1 MLVKKKSSD
10 MLNGSLWDKILL
22 FALPIA
28 LTAILEQLFNASD
41 IAVVGNFTGDLK
53 NIAMAAVGANS
64 PIISLIVNFFIGFS
78 LGANVVIAK
87 AFGEKKQESITKAV
101 HTSIIL
107 SLLCGIIIAIIGE
120 IFASDILKVLKVP
133 NDVLPYALSYLKIY
147 FIGLPVIL
155 LYNFEAA
162 IFRSIGRTRVPLV
175 VLAISGVINIIFV
188 IIFKMNVNG
197 VALATI
203 ISNAISAII
212 LFILLL
218 KTDDCIKVEWKKL
231 RIYSNSLADIFK
243 IGFPSGMQGALF
255 AISNIVIQTAINSL
269 GADVM
274 AGSSAAYNI
283 EIFAYYIFNS
293 FSQACTT
300 FTSQN
305 NGAKNYKRCQKI
317 YKLCLLE
324 DLIATISAVLLILL
338 IGRPLLSIFNNNKE
352 IIEIGYQRLVFIFS
366 AYLFSMTY
374 EVTAGYLRGWGKS
387 LVPAILTAIGVCGVR
402 ISWIAFVF
410 PKYNSFRCILV
421 SYPVSL
427 FITMVLMLIAVAI
440 YRPTYRI
447 LKKQN
452 LENK

>member
-175 VLAISGVINIIFV
+175 VLAISGVINIILNLIFV
-188 IIFKMNVNG
+188 IFFKINVNG

-283 EIFAYYIFNS
+283 EIFA
-293 FSQACTT
+293 
-300 FTSQN
+300 
-305 NGAKNYKRCQKI
+305 
-317 YKLCLLE
+317 
-324 DLIATISAVLLILL
+324 
-338 IGRPLLSIFNNNKE
+338 
-352 IIEIGYQRLVFIFS
+352 
-366 AYLFSMTY
+366 
-374 EVTAGYLRGWGKS
+374 
-387 LVPAILTAIGVCGVR
+387 
-402 ISWIAFVF
+402 
-410 PKYNSFRCILV
+410 
-421 SYPVSL
+421 
-427 FITMVLMLIAVAI
+427 
-440 YRPTYRI
+440 
-447 LKKQN
+447 
-452 LENK
+452 